1 MYAACW
7 ESREDDRMI
16 PALVLGAIA
25 GAIGWLR
32 ATRRGGSGPDKV
44 QYAMAHGFP
53 AFILGMIFMTVAA
66 NLGWLG

>member
-1 MYAACW
+1 
-7 ESREDDRMI
+7 MI
-16 PALVLGAIA
+16 PALIFGVCA

-53 AFILGMIFMTVAA
+53 AFILAMIGMTVAA
-66 NLGWLG
+66 RMGWLG